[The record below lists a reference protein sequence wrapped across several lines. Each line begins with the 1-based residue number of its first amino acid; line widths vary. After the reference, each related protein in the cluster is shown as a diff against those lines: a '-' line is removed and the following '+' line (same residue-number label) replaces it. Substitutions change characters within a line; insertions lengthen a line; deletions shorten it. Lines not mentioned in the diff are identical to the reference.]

1 MNRLTYEERK
11 KANKIRSKLLYTI
24 DRDIRETKKK
34 STNQILINS
43 MTSQE
48 IEDKYLLFQ
57 NYKMKLS
64 TTFTK
69 IANKYMVM
77 QTVDKNLKTNFY
89 YTDYLQDNKKESH
102 RKVKLERKKI
112 SANNIIKIP
121 LLVDTQEIA
130 SPMPEIFTNKV
141 NIGFKKLI
149 KSNEIDS
156 KNLINANNINTI
168 KNNSNIEINENENVD
183 RKMTIYERT
192 KSKKIIKNDD
202 DSSVYSLTI
211 ELLQKKANIL
221 TNSINN
227 KNKKEMRRRKKQIE
241 AIRNLRQFCFQ
252 KLRNKRRCITKSSHQ
267 NLIYLNNKL
276 DEEDE
281 KNNSNYSTK
290 NNTKN
295 NKNKNIKSH
304 TRNNGNKQSKN
315 NSKKKSESMN
325 DSNKKKTPKKNKENK
340 RVDNTSTKRKVYKH
354 NSSKKSPLK
363 IKRAQT
369 KRKSLVIQNIIS
381 GKLDKDILRFK
392 GKKERLP
399 LKNSYTLSKEL
410 YDNDNII
417 KCKKKRNGILRDLF
431 KEKPKFF
438 NSNNKNNFLL
448 NSQKQKNYNV
458 NFNEHIYETKRNSS
472 SNNFFN
478 RKYKSKIHCTT
489 IHSSR
494 SLIKPIKKFKIK
506 KTPGSKSDRKRRYSS
521 PEKLEQIDEKDKK
534 ESKSEKSF
542 KFKDPKADMKKSY
555 NPNVNR
561 YLYTDKN
568 NFNKVRKRRNSYI
581 EKVKINKGMYKVVEE
596 DD

>member
-11 KANKIRSKLLYTI
+11 KANRIRSKLLYTI
-24 DRDIRETKKK
+24 DRDIRDTKKK
-34 STNQILINS
+34 NVNQILINS

-69 IANKYMVM
+69 IANKYMVI
-77 QTVDKNLKTNFY
+77 QTVDKNLKKNIF

-121 LLVDTQEIA
+121 LLVDTQEMA

-149 KSNEIDS
+149 KSNEIDN
-156 KNLINANNINTI
+156 KNFVNVKAI
-168 KNNSNIEINENENVD
+168 KNNSNIEYNENVD
-183 RKMTIYERT
+183 KKMTINE
-192 KSKKIIKNDD
+192 KNKLKKINKNDD
-202 DSSVYSLTI
+202 DSSVYSLTL
-211 ELLQKKANIL
+211 ELLEKKANIL
-221 TNSINN
+221 TNSMNN
-227 KNKKEMRRRKKQIE
+227 KNKKEMRRRRKQIE

-295 NKNKNIKSH
+295 NKNKNAKSH

-315 NSKKKSESMN
+315 NSKKKTESMN
-325 DSNKKKTPKKNKENK
+325 ESNRKKTPRKNKENK
-340 RVDNTSTKRKVYKH
+340 RLDNNSTKRKVYKH

-369 KRKSLVIQNIIS
+369 KRKSLALQNIIS

-392 GKKERLP
+392 GKKEILP

-410 YDNDNII
+410 YDNENIV
-417 KCKKKRNGILRDLF
+417 KCKKKRTGILRDLF

-438 NSNNKNNFLL
+438 NNNNNKNNFLV
-448 NSQKQKNYNV
+448 NSQKSKNYNV
-458 NFNEHIYETKRNSS
+458 NFNEHIYATKRNSS

-478 RKYKSKIHCTT
+478 I
-489 IHSSR
+489 
-494 SLIKPIKKFKIK
+494 LIF
-506 KTPGSKSDRKRRYSS
+506 RFH
-521 PEKLEQIDEKDKK
+521 Q
-534 ESKSEKSF
+534 
-542 KFKDPKADMKKSY
+542 
-555 NPNVNR
+555 
-561 YLYTDKN
+561 
-568 NFNKVRKRRNSYI
+568 RNSSITQVIIIKAHDKLLYCTYL
-581 EKVKINKGMYKVVEE
+581 KNPSKL
-596 DD
+596 

>member
-24 DRDIRETKKK
+24 DRDIREIKKK
-34 STNQILINS
+34 NKNQILINS

-77 QTVDKNLKTNFY
+77 QTVDKNLNTNFF
-89 YTDYLQDNKKESH
+89 YTDYLQDNKKENH
-102 RKVKLERKKI
+102 IKVKLERKRI

-121 LLVDTQEIA
+121 LLVDAQEMT

-156 KNLINANNINTI
+156 KNLININNISTI
-168 KNNSNIEINENENVD
+168 KNNTNIELNENED
-183 RKMTIYERT
+183 KKMVINDKN
-192 KSKKIIKNDD
+192 KSKKANMNDD
-202 DSSVYSLTI
+202 DSSVYSLTL

-221 TNSINN
+221 TNSMSN

-241 AIRNLRQFCFQ
+241 AI
-252 KLRNKRRCITKSSHQ
+252 KSSHQ
-267 NLIYLNNKL
+267 NLIYLNTKL

-281 KNNSNYSTK
+281 KNNSNFSTK

-295 NKNKNIKSH
+295 NKNKNGKSH
-304 TRNNGNKQSKN
+304 TRNIGNKQSKN
-315 NSKKKSESMN
+315 NSKKKTESMN
-325 DSNKKKTPKKNKENK
+325 ESNKKKTPKKVKESK
-340 RVDNTSTKRKVYKH
+340 RIDNSSTKRKIYKH

-369 KRKSLVIQNIIS
+369 KRKSLAIQNIIS

-399 LKNSYTLSKEL
+399 YKNSYTLGKEL
-410 YDNDNII
+410 YDNENII
-417 KCKKKRNGILRDLF
+417 KCKKKRTGILRDLF
-431 KEKPKFF
+431 KDKPKFF
-438 NSNNKNNFLL
+438 NNNNKNNFFL

-458 NFNEHIYETKRNSS
+458 NFNDQIYATKRNSS

-489 IHSSR
+489 IQSSR
-494 SLIKPIKKFKIK
+494 SLIKPIKKFRIK

-521 PEKLEQIDEKDKK
+521 PEKLEPIDEKDKK
-534 ESKSEKSF
+534 ESKSEKSY
-542 KFKDPKADMKKSY
+542 KFKDPKVEVKKSY
-555 NPNVNR
+555 NPN
-561 YLYTDKN
+561 YKFYAYTDKN
-568 NFNKVRKRRNSYI
+568 PFNKLKKRRNSYI
-581 EKVKINKGMYKVVEE
+581 GKIKIHKGMYKVVEE

>member
-24 DRDIRETKKK
+24 DRDIREIKKK
-34 STNQILINS
+34 NKNQILINS

-77 QTVDKNLKTNFY
+77 QTVDKNLNTNFF
-89 YTDYLQDNKKESH
+89 YTDYLQDNKKENH
-102 RKVKLERKKI
+102 IKVKLERKKI
-112 SANNIIKIP
+112 SANNMIKIP
-121 LLVDTQEIA
+121 LLVDTQEMA
-130 SPMPEIFTNKV
+130 SPIPEIFTNKV

-156 KNLINANNINTI
+156 KNLININNISTI
-168 KNNSNIEINENENVD
+168 KNNTNIELNENED
-183 RKMTIYERT
+183 KKMVINDKN
-192 KSKKIIKNDD
+192 KSKKANMNDD
-202 DSSVYSLTI
+202 DSSVYSLTL

-221 TNSINN
+221 TNSMSN

-241 AIRNLRQFCFQ
+241 AIRSLRQFCFQ

-267 NLIYLNNKL
+267 NLIYLNTKL

-281 KNNSNYSTK
+281 KNNSNFSTK

-295 NKNKNIKSH
+295 NKNKNGKSH
-304 TRNNGNKQSKN
+304 TRNIGNKQSKN
-315 NSKKKSESMN
+315 NSKKKTESMN
-325 DSNKKKTPKKNKENK
+325 ESNKKKTPKKVKESK
-340 RVDNTSTKRKVYKH
+340 RIDNSSTKRKIYKH

-399 LKNSYTLSKEL
+399 LKNSYTLNKEL

-417 KCKKKRNGILRDLF
+417 KCKKKRTGILRDLF
-431 KEKPKFF
+431 KDKPKFF
-438 NSNNKNNFLL
+438 NNNSKNNFFL

-458 NFNEHIYETKRNSS
+458 NFNEQIYATKRNSS

-489 IHSSR
+489 IQSSR
-494 SLIKPIKKFKIK
+494 SLIKPIKKFRIK

-521 PEKLEQIDEKDKK
+521 PEKLEPIDEKDKK
-534 ESKSEKSF
+534 ESKSEKSY
-542 KFKDPKADMKKSY
+542 KFKDPKVEVKKSY
-555 NPNVNR
+555 NPN
-561 YLYTDKN
+561 YKFYAYTDKN
-568 NFNKVRKRRNSYI
+568 YFNKVKKRRNSYI
-581 EKVKINKGMYKVVEE
+581 GKIKIHKGMYKVVEE

>member
-1 MNRLTYEERK
+1 M
-11 KANKIRSKLLYTI
+11 KI
-24 DRDIRETKKK
+24 
-34 STNQILINS
+34 
-43 MTSQE
+43 
-48 IEDKYLLFQ
+48 
-57 NYKMKLS
+57 S

-69 IANKYMVM
+69 TANKYMVM
-77 QTVDKNLKTNFY
+77 QTVDKNLNTNFF
-89 YTDYLQDNKKESH
+89 YTDYLQDNKKENH
-102 RKVKLERKKI
+102 IKVKLERKKI
-112 SANNIIKIP
+112 SANNMIKIP
-121 LLVDTQEIA
+121 LLVDTQEMA

-156 KNLINANNINTI
+156 KNLININNIKTI
-168 KNNSNIEINENENVD
+168 TNNSNIELNENED
-183 RKMTIYERT
+183 KKMTINDKN
-192 KSKKIIKNDD
+192 KSKKMNKNDD
-202 DSSVYSLTI
+202 DSSIYSVTI

-227 KNKKEMRRRKKQIE
+227 KNKKEMKRRKKQIE

-281 KNNSNYSTK
+281 KNNSNFSTK

-295 NKNKNIKSH
+295 NKNKNAKSH

-315 NSKKKSESMN
+315 NSKKKTESMN
-325 DSNKKKTPKKNKENK
+325 ESNKKKTPKKIKESK
-340 RVDNTSTKRKVYKH
+340 RIDNTLTKRKFFKH

-399 LKNSYTLSKEL
+399 LKNSYTLNKEL

-417 KCKKKRNGILRDLF
+417 KCRKKRTGILRDLF

-438 NSNNKNNFLL
+438 NSNNNKNNFLL

-458 NFNEHIYETKRNSS
+458 NFNEQIHATKRNSS

-489 IHSSR
+489 IQSSR
-494 SLIKPIKKFKIK
+494 SLIKPIKKFKIR
-506 KTPGSKSDRKRRYSS
+506 KTPGSRSDRKRRYSS

-534 ESKSEKSF
+534 ESKSEKSY
-542 KFKDPKADMKKSY
+542 KIKDTKADIKKNY
-555 NPNVNR
+555 NPN
-561 YLYTDKN
+561 YKLYIYTDKN
-568 NFNKVRKRRNSYI
+568 NFNKLKKRRNSYI
-581 EKVKINKGMYKVVEE
+581 GKIKINKGMYKVVEE

>member
-1 MNRLTYEERK
+1 M
-11 KANKIRSKLLYTI
+11 
-24 DRDIRETKKK
+24 
-34 STNQILINS
+34 
-43 MTSQE
+43 
-48 IEDKYLLFQ
+48 
-57 NYKMKLS
+57 
-64 TTFTK
+64 
-69 IANKYMVM
+69 
-77 QTVDKNLKTNFY
+77 
-89 YTDYLQDNKKESH
+89 QDNKKESH

-156 KNLINANNINTI
+156 KNLINANNIKTI
-168 KNNSNIEINENENVD
+168 KNNSNNEINENENVD

-192 KSKKIIKNDD
+192 KSKKINKNDD

-221 TNSINN
+221 TNLINN
-227 KNKKEMRRRKKQIE
+227 KNKKEMRLRKKQIE

-295 NKNKNIKSH
+295 NKNKNTKSH

-315 NSKKKSESMN
+315 NNKKKSESMN
-325 DSNKKKTPKKNKENK
+325 ESNKKKTPKKNKENK

-417 KCKKKRNGILRDLF
+417 KCKKKRTGILRDLF

-448 NSQKQKNYNV
+448 NSQKQKNFNV
-458 NFNEHIYETKRNSS
+458 NFNEHIYATKRNSS

-568 NFNKVRKRRNSYI
+568 NFNKVKKRRNSYI
-581 EKVKINKGMYKVVEE
+581 GKVKINKGMNKVVEE

>member
-1 MNRLTYEERK
+1 MNRLTIEERK
-11 KANKIRSKLLYTI
+11 KANRIRSKLLYTI

-34 STNQILINS
+34 NTNQILINS

-57 NYKMKLS
+57 NYKMKIS

-77 QTVDKNLKTNFY
+77 QTVDKNLNTNFY
-89 YTDYLQDNKKESH
+89 YSDYLQDNKKESH
-102 RKVKLERKKI
+102 RKVKMQRKKI

-121 LLVDTQEIA
+121 LLVDAPEIA

-149 KSNEIDS
+149 KSNEIIDS
-156 KNLINANNINTI
+156 KNLINSNNIKTI
-168 KNNSNIEINENENVD
+168 KNNSNKEVNENED
-183 RKMTIYERT
+183 KKMTIND
-192 KSKKIIKNDD
+192 KNKPKKENKNDD
-202 DSSVYSLTI
+202 DSSIYSVTI

-221 TNSINN
+221 TNSMNN

-267 NLIYLNNKL
+267 NLLYLKSQL

-295 NKNKNIKSH
+295 NKNKNAKSH

-315 NSKKKSESMN
+315 NSRKKTESMN
-325 DSNKKKTPKKNKENK
+325 ESNKKKTPRKIKESKKM
-340 RVDNTSTKRKVYKH
+340 DNTSTKRKEYKH
-354 NSSKKSPLK
+354 NSSKKSPFK
-363 IKRAQT
+363 IKREQT

-392 GKKERLP
+392 GKKEKLP
-399 LKNSYTLSKEL
+399 LKNSNTLGKEL
-410 YDNDNII
+410 YDNDNIV
-417 KCKKKRNGILRDLF
+417 KCKKKRTGILRDLF

-458 NFNEHIYETKRNSS
+458 NFNDQIYATKRNSS

-494 SLIKPIKKFKIK
+494 SLIKSIKKFKIK

-521 PEKLEQIDEKDKK
+521 PEKLEQIDEKDRKDA
-534 ESKSEKSF
+534 KSEKSF
-542 KFKDPKADMKKSY
+542 KFKEPKAEIKKNY
-555 NPNVNR
+555 NYNYNK
-561 YLYTDKN
+561 TICSDN
-568 NFNKVRKRRNSYI
+568 NYNLNKVKKRRNSYFGKI
-581 EKVKINKGMYKVVEE
+581 KINKRMYKVVEE

>member
-24 DRDIRETKKK
+24 DRDIRDTKKK
-34 STNQILINS
+34 SKNKILINS

-57 NYKMKLS
+57 NYKMKIS

-69 IANKYMVM
+69 TANKYMVM
-77 QTVDKNLKTNFY
+77 QTVDKNLNTNFF
-89 YTDYLQDNKKESH
+89 YTDYLQDNRKESH

-121 LLVDTQEIA
+121 LLVDTQEMT

-156 KNLINANNINTI
+156 KNLININNIKTI
-168 KNNSNIEINENENVD
+168 TNNSNIELNENED
-183 RKMTIYERT
+183 KKMTINDKN
-192 KSKKIIKNDD
+192 KSKKMNKNDD
-202 DSSVYSLTI
+202 DSSIYSVTI

-227 KNKKEMRRRKKQIE
+227 KNKKEMKRRKKQIE

-281 KNNSNYSTK
+281 KNNSNFSTK

-295 NKNKNIKSH
+295 NKNKNAKSH
-304 TRNNGNKQSKN
+304 TRNNMNKQSKN
-315 NSKKKSESMN
+315 NSKKKTESMN
-325 DSNKKKTPKKNKENK
+325 ESNKKKTPKKIKDSK
-340 RVDNTSTKRKVYKH
+340 RIDSTLTKRKFFKH

-399 LKNSYTLSKEL
+399 LKNSYTLNKEL

-417 KCKKKRNGILRDLF
+417 KCRKKRTGILRDLF

-438 NSNNKNNFLL
+438 NSNNNKNNFLL

-458 NFNEHIYETKRNSS
+458 NFNEQIHATKRNSS

-489 IHSSR
+489 IQSSR
-494 SLIKPIKKFKIK
+494 SLIKPIKKFKIR
-506 KTPGSKSDRKRRYSS
+506 KTPGSRSDRKRRYSS

-534 ESKSEKSF
+534 ESKSEKSY
-542 KFKDPKADMKKSY
+542 KIKDTKADIKKNY
-555 NPNVNR
+555 NPN
-561 YLYTDKN
+561 YKLYIYTDKN
-568 NFNKVRKRRNSYI
+568 NFNKLKKRRNSYI
-581 EKVKINKGMYKVVEE
+581 GKIKINKGMYKVVEE

>member
-57 NYKMKLS
+57 NYKLKLS

-156 KNLINANNINTI
+156 KNLINANNIKT
-168 KNNSNIEINENENVD
+168 
-183 RKMTIYERT
+183 
-192 KSKKIIKNDD
+192 KKINKNDD

-241 AIRNLRQFCFQ
+241 AIRNLRQFDSFIDSDFVF
-252 KLRNKRRCITKSSHQ
+252 RN
-267 NLIYLNNKL
+267 
-276 DEEDE
+276 
-281 KNNSNYSTK
+281 
-290 NNTKN
+290 
-295 NKNKNIKSH
+295 
-304 TRNNGNKQSKN
+304 
-315 NSKKKSESMN
+315 
-325 DSNKKKTPKKNKENK
+325 
-340 RVDNTSTKRKVYKH
+340 
-354 NSSKKSPLK
+354 
-363 IKRAQT
+363 
-369 KRKSLVIQNIIS
+369 
-381 GKLDKDILRFK
+381 
-392 GKKERLP
+392 
-399 LKNSYTLSKEL
+399 
-410 YDNDNII
+410 
-417 KCKKKRNGILRDLF
+417 
-431 KEKPKFF
+431 
-438 NSNNKNNFLL
+438 
-448 NSQKQKNYNV
+448 
-458 NFNEHIYETKRNSS
+458 
-472 SNNFFN
+472 
-478 RKYKSKIHCTT
+478 
-489 IHSSR
+489 
-494 SLIKPIKKFKIK
+494 
-506 KTPGSKSDRKRRYSS
+506 
-521 PEKLEQIDEKDKK
+521 
-534 ESKSEKSF
+534 
-542 KFKDPKADMKKSY
+542 
-555 NPNVNR
+555 
-561 YLYTDKN
+561 
-568 NFNKVRKRRNSYI
+568 
-581 EKVKINKGMYKVVEE
+581 
-596 DD
+596 

>member
-34 STNQILINS
+34 SKNQILINS

-69 IANKYMVM
+69 TANKYMVM
-77 QTVDKNLKTNFY
+77 QTVDKNLNTNFY
-89 YTDYLQDNKKESH
+89 YTDYLQDNKKENH

-121 LLVDTQEIA
+121 LLVDTQD
-130 SPMPEIFTNKV
+130 KV

-156 KNLINANNINTI
+156 KNLININNIKTI
-168 KNNSNIEINENENVD
+168 KNNSNNELIENED
-183 RKMTIYERT
+183 KKMVIND
-192 KSKKIIKNDD
+192 KNKLKKENKNDD
-202 DSSVYSLTI
+202 DSSIYSVTI
-211 ELLQKKANIL
+211 ELIQKKANIL

-227 KNKKEMRRRKKQIE
+227 KNKKEIKRRKKQIE

-267 NLIYLNNKL
+267 NLICLNKKL

-281 KNNSNYSTK
+281 KNNSNFSTK

-295 NKNKNIKSH
+295 NKNKNEKAH
-304 TRNNGNKQSKN
+304 TRNNGNKPSKN

-325 DSNKKKTPKKNKENK
+325 ESNKKKTPKKVKESK
-340 RVDNTSTKRKVYKH
+340 RVDNTSNKRKVYKH

-381 GKLDKDILRFK
+381 GRLDKDILRFK

-410 YDNDNII
+410 YDNDNIV
-417 KCKKKRNGILRDLF
+417 KCKKKRTGILRDLF
-431 KEKPKFF
+431 KDKPKFVS
-438 NSNNKNNFLL
+438 NNNKNNFLL

-458 NFNEHIYETKRNSS
+458 NFNDQIYATKRNSS

-489 IHSSR
+489 IQSSR
-494 SLIKPIKKFKIK
+494 SLIKPIKKFKIR

-521 PEKLEQIDEKDKK
+521 PEKLEKIIEKDKK
-534 ESKSEKSF
+534 ESKSEKSY
-542 KFKDPKADMKKSY
+542 KFKESKADIKKSY
-555 NPNVNR
+555 YPN
-561 YLYTDKN
+561 YKLYIYTDKN
-568 NFNKVRKRRNSYI
+568 NYNKVKKRRNSYI
-581 EKVKINKGMYKVVEE
+581 GKIQINKGMYKVVEE

>member
-24 DRDIRETKKK
+24 DRDIRDTKKK
-34 STNQILINS
+34 SKNKILINS

-57 NYKMKLS
+57 NYKMKIS

-69 IANKYMVM
+69 TANKYMVM
-77 QTVDKNLKTNFY
+77 QTVDKNLNTNFF
-89 YTDYLQDNKKESH
+89 YTDYLQDNRKESH

-121 LLVDTQEIA
+121 LLVDTQEMT

-156 KNLINANNINTI
+156 KNLININNIKTI
-168 KNNSNIEINENENVD
+168 TNNSNIELNENED
-183 RKMTIYERT
+183 KKMTINDKN
-192 KSKKIIKNDD
+192 KSKKMNKNDD
-202 DSSVYSLTI
+202 DSSIYSVTI

-227 KNKKEMRRRKKQIE
+227 KNKKEMKRRKKQIE

-267 NLIYLNNKL
+267 NLIYLNTKL

-281 KNNSNYSTK
+281 KNNSNFSTK

-295 NKNKNIKSH
+295 NKNKNGKSH
-304 TRNNGNKQSKN
+304 TRNIGNKQSKN
-315 NSKKKSESMN
+315 NSKKKAESMN
-325 DSNKKKTPKKNKENK
+325 ESNKKKTPKKVKESK
-340 RVDNTSTKRKVYKH
+340 RIDNTSTKRKIYKH

-399 LKNSYTLSKEL
+399 YKNSYTLGKEP
-410 YDNDNII
+410 YENDNII
-417 KCKKKRNGILRDLF
+417 KCKKKRTGILRDLF
-431 KEKPKFF
+431 KDKPKFF
-438 NSNNKNNFLL
+438 NNNSKNNFFL

-458 NFNEHIYETKRNSS
+458 NFNEQIYATKRNSS

-489 IHSSR
+489 IQSSR
-494 SLIKPIKKFKIK
+494 SLIKPIKKFKIR
-506 KTPGSKSDRKRRYSS
+506 KTPGSRSDRKRRYSS

-534 ESKSEKSF
+534 ESKSEKSY
-542 KFKDPKADMKKSY
+542 KIKDTKADIKKNY
-555 NPNVNR
+555 NPN
-561 YLYTDKN
+561 YKLYIYTDKN
-568 NFNKVRKRRNSYI
+568 NFNKLKKRRNSYI
-581 EKVKINKGMYKVVEE
+581 GKIKINKGMYKVVEE

>member
-11 KANKIRSKLLYTI
+11 KANRIRSKLLYTI
-24 DRDIRETKKK
+24 DRDIRDTKKK
-34 STNQILINS
+34 NVNQILINS

-69 IANKYMVM
+69 IANKYMVI
-77 QTVDKNLKTNFY
+77 QTVDKNLKKNIF

-121 LLVDTQEIA
+121 LLVDTQEMA

-149 KSNEIDS
+149 KSNEIDN
-156 KNLINANNINTI
+156 KNFVNVKAI
-168 KNNSNIEINENENVD
+168 KNNSNIEYNENVD
-183 RKMTIYERT
+183 KKMTINE
-192 KSKKIIKNDD
+192 KNKLKKINKNDD
-202 DSSVYSLTI
+202 DSSVYSLTL
-211 ELLQKKANIL
+211 ELLEKKANIL
-221 TNSINN
+221 TNSMNN
-227 KNKKEMRRRKKQIE
+227 KNKKEMRRRRKQIE

-295 NKNKNIKSH
+295 NKNKNAKSH

-315 NSKKKSESMN
+315 NSKKKTESMN
-325 DSNKKKTPKKNKENK
+325 ESNRKKTPRKNKENK
-340 RVDNTSTKRKVYKH
+340 RLDNNSTKRKVYKH

-369 KRKSLVIQNIIS
+369 KRKSLALQNIIS

-392 GKKERLP
+392 GKKEILP

-410 YDNDNII
+410 YDNENIV
-417 KCKKKRNGILRDLF
+417 KCKKKRTGILRDLF

-438 NSNNKNNFLL
+438 NNNNNKNNFLV
-448 NSQKQKNYNV
+448 NSQKSKNYNV
-458 NFNEHIYETKRNSS
+458 NFNEHIYATKRNSS

-478 RKYKSKIHCTT
+478 RKYRSKIHCT

-521 PEKLEQIDEKDKK
+521 PEKLEKIDEKDKK
-534 ESKSEKSF
+534 EVKSEKSY
-542 KFKDPKADMKKSY
+542 KLKDTKADIKKSY
-555 NPNVNR
+555 NYNK
-561 YLYTDKN
+561 YIYTDKN
-568 NFNKVRKRRNSYI
+568 NFNKVKKRRNSYI
-581 EKVKINKGMYKVVEE
+581 GKIKINRGMYKVVEE

>member
-1 MNRLTYEERK
+1 MNRLTIEERK

-34 STNQILINS
+34 NANQILINS

-102 RKVKLERKKI
+102 RKIKLERKKI
-112 SANNIIKIP
+112 SANNIIKLP
-121 LLVDTQEIA
+121 LLVDAPEIT
-130 SPMPEIFTNKV
+130 SPMPEIFANKV

-156 KNLINANNINTI
+156 KNLINSNNIKTI
-168 KNNSNIEINENENVD
+168 KNISNKELNENED
-183 RKMTIYERT
+183 KKMKINDKN
-192 KSKKIIKNDD
+192 KSKKENKNDD
-202 DSSVYSLTI
+202 DSSIYSVTI

-252 KLRNKRRCITKSSHQ
+252 KLRNKRRCVTKSSHQ
-267 NLIYLNNKL
+267 NLIYVKNQL

-295 NKNKNIKSH
+295 NKNKNAKAH

-315 NSKKKSESMN
+315 NSKKKTESMN
-325 DSNKKKTPKKNKENK
+325 ESNKKKTPKKIKDSK
-340 RVDNTSTKRKVYKH
+340 KIDNTLNKRKVYKH

-369 KRKSLVIQNIIS
+369 KRKSLVLQNIIS

-392 GKKERLP
+392 GKKEKLP
-399 LKNSYTLSKEL
+399 LKNSYTLNKEL

-417 KCKKKRNGILRDLF
+417 KCKKKRTGILRDLF

-438 NSNNKNNFLL
+438 NNNNKNNFLL
-448 NSQKQKNYNV
+448 NSQKLKNYNV
-458 NFNEHIYETKRNSS
+458 NFNEQIYATKRNSS
-472 SNNFFN
+472 TNNFFN

-494 SLIKPIKKFKIK
+494 SLIKSIKKFKMK
-506 KTPGSKSDRKRRYSS
+506 KTPGSKSDRKRRFSS
-521 PEKLEQIDEKDKK
+521 PEKLEQIDERDKK

-542 KFKDPKADMKKSY
+542 KFKEPKADIKKSCNY
-555 NPNVNR
+555 NYNYNR
-561 YLYTDKN
+561 CICTDKN
-568 NFNKVRKRRNSYI
+568 NLNKVKKRRNSYI
-581 EKVKINKGMYKVVEE
+581 GNIKINKGMYKVVEE